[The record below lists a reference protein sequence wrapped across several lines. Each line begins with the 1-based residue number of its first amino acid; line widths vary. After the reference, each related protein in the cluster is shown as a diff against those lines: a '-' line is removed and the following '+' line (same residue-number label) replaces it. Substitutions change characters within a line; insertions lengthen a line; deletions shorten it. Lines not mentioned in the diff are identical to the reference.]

1 LPAEQP
7 AKVDGDAE
15 TRQVGYQDQ
24 LVSEVMQEQTDDQHD
39 CDPNN
44 QPVLSASPERGL
56 LVGCCLFALLMG
68 WIGTGRAPEPP
79 TPQITSQITS
89 QIAAQNL
96 TFATRAVT
104 TRLIPNP
111 PSDGTTG
118 SATSAPLAQN
128 VTQADTSTAGAT
140 DDVAPLPA
148 PLFAQATPAADMT
161 MDIFLDRLMRA
172 ESGGKLTARSGTST
186 ALGPFQFIDATFLI
200 VVRRHF
206 AAETAALTPSQILAL
221 RTDMVFSRRAAEAFT
236 KDNASLL
243 VGAGIP
249 ATFQNLR
256 LAYLLGPGGAI
267 KVLQT
272 DPAMPLPTL
281 LSANVIRANAFM
293 RPLTVSGLIARAA
306 REVAVKPTSVAGIV
320 APPAA
325 ATDVAAAVA
334 TIAAANS
341 TVAGAVNAKIAAAV
355 PRAPPTIV
363 VSCDLGL
370 ASCRKWLA
378 LEQRRQGNRNRGVRE
393 ARAR

>member
-1 LPAEQP
+1 MHEHTDNQ
-7 AKVDGDAE
+7 
-15 TRQVGYQDQ
+15 QDCD
-24 LVSEVMQEQTDDQHD
+24 LD
-39 CDPNN
+39 CDPIY
-44 QPVLSASPERGL
+44 PSTAAASPGRGL
-56 LVGCCLFALLMG
+56 LLGCCLFALLVG
-68 WIGTGRAPEPP
+68 WIGTGPSSAPRAPKTAQVSAPLT
-79 TPQITSQITS
+79 TPLTSLS
-89 QIAAQNL
+89 L
-96 TFATRAVT
+96 MTRAVPT
-104 TRLIPNP
+104 TKVIPTSP
-111 PSDGTTG
+111 TATVGGDQA
-118 SATSAPLAQN
+118 SAVQLAQAAPEAAPAPSAPA
-128 VTQADTSTAGAT
+128 ATA
-140 DDVAPLPA
+140 LPA
-148 PLFAQATPAADMT
+148 PIFAQATPASDMT

-172 ESGGKLTARSGTST
+172 ESGGRLNARSSTSS

-206 AAETAALTPSQILAL
+206 AAETATLAPSQILAL
-221 RTDMVFSRRAAEAFT
+221 RTDLAFSRRAAEAFT

-272 DPAMPLPTL
+272 DPEMPLPTL
-281 LSANVIRANAFM
+281 LPANVIRANSFM

-306 REVAVKPTSVAGIV
+306 REVSVKPTSVAGIV

-325 ATDVAAAVA
+325 STDVSAAVA
-334 TIAAANS
+334 TVAPANPAAAGAALK
-341 TVAGAVNAKIAAAV
+341 VAVV
-355 PRAPPTIV
+355 APKAPAIV

-378 LEQRRQGNRNRGVRE
+378 MEQRRKGTRNRGVRE